1 MQCGISFRN
10 TVIRHLYTLRG
21 GHNDVYTL
29 FGTIL
34 VIAILLTMTFQLLI
48 GITEM
53 NSLIDESACF
63 TTITMESLGNVVVE
77 SESLPSLWSL
87 VCLPLS
93 FWGSW
98 WTWEI
103 PNVPLYPS
111 AGKPRLS
118 GCPGNSSPECLTEHS
133 VACQPDYRHSSCPAN
148 VYFNFF
154 IRS

>member
-1 MQCGISFRN
+1 MQCDISFRN
-10 TVIRHLYTLRG
+10 TVIRHLYTLWG
-21 GHNDVYTL
+21 GHHDVWTL

-53 NSLIDESACF
+53 NSLIDESACI
-63 TTITMESLGNVVVE
+63 TTITMESPGNVVVE

-87 VCLPLS
+87 ICLPLS

-103 PNVPLYPS
+103 PNVLLDPS
-111 AGKPRLS
+111 AGKPRHS
-118 GCPGNSSPECLTEHS
+118 GCPGSSSPECLIEHS
-133 VACQPDYRHSSCPAN
+133 VACHPDYGHAQLPC
-148 VYFNFF
+148 
-154 IRS
+154 